1 MSWLLDK
8 ASALLDAADGS
19 AADIAKDQ
27 GFGEEENARD
37 KVKKRKEARRAAQVN
52 KEKADAQAV
61 AAAAEKLPEIDEA
74 AEAQQ
79 ADGLDAEAVSSE
91 EPSDGVEQSIS
102 QFRQFRLLYSTVF
115 GNFAF
120 RAEPLY
126 TVSVAC
132 NPRNNAVAPPWNSG
146 SRLLRDR
153 GWAHA
158 GSVRS
163 WLRWV
168 PM

>member
-37 KVKKRKEARRAAQVN
+37 KVKKRKEARRAAQVK

-126 TVSVAC
+126 ICRLQSSQQCSRPSMELGFSTSA
-132 NPRNNAVAPPWNSG
+132 RSWLGPW
-146 SRLLRDR
+146 
-153 GWAHA
+153 
-158 GSVRS
+158 SVRS